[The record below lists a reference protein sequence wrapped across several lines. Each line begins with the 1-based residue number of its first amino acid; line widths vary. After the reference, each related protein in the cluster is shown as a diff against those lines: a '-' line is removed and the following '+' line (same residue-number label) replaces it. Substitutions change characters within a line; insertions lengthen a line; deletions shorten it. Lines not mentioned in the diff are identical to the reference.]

1 MDRASKALAQSLPSS
16 VPRSYRA
23 LADHSNV
30 PRSTL
35 HDRAQGQRSIEAK
48 AQSQQYLTPHEEKA
62 MIDFILQMSAL
73 GTPVRIK
80 YVSSIAFTV
89 ASGRPEH
96 DRPPK
101 PPGKNWAKA
110 LEKRHPELKAKR
122 VKALDWDRHEKNI
135 YPKIEDWFE
144 LIGKVLDGPD
154 ILSENVYNMDETGVM
169 LSKLGSVKVL
179 VATNDVRDYRGAR
192 VKRKMVT
199 AVECIS
205 ADGRFLNPMIIWPAS
220 THRANWTTFPTPGW
234 HYAFSDSGY
243 TDSRLS
249 LEWLTRVFDPQTSER
264 ANGKPRVL
272 ICDGFGT
279 HEKLEILVH
288 CLTNNIKLCRLPSHT
303 SHKLQP
309 CDIAVFAPLKTS
321 YRDNAERLER
331 GGVNTIGKQHFTSL
345 YSPAREAAFTKR
357 NILAGWSKG
366 GLFPFNPQRVLRD
379 IDKPYAGLREAAGQP
394 VAPGIGF
401 VAAPPPSP
409 ASVTLVSPV
418 APVTPVTPITPVS
431 AETFTSLQ
439 NTIVRE
445 DARRFDDV
453 GKQRLMRRI
462 EKLAKAGKVL
472 LAESALQEG
481 HIRFLHKIN
490 NEGEARRST
499 RAIVLGTAKVMSW
512 EDLEEA
518 KAKRAE
524 QKEKEVRKITRAA
537 SGKRK
542 EKLPKAHDSLV
553 EVGGERTGEGSHTI
567 NNGADQLAK
576 PRCTF
581 DGPLAPGPGNAPV
594 ARMW

>member
-1 MDRASKALAQSLPSS
+1 MIRSDASVERYGLAEGLPAKL
-16 VPRSYRA
+16 RC
-23 LADHSNV
+23 
-30 PRSTL
+30 
-35 HDRAQGQRSIEAK
+35 QRSIEAK
-48 AQSQQYLTPHEEKA
+48 AQSQQYLTPYEEKA

-80 YVSSIAFTV
+80 YISSIAFTV
-89 ASGRPEH
+89 ASSRAEH
-96 DRPPK
+96 DRPQK
-101 PPGKNWAKA
+101 PLGKNWAKA
-110 LEKRHPELKAKR
+110 LEKRHSELKAKR
-122 VKALDWDRHEKNI
+122 KNI

-154 ILSENVYNMDETGVM
+154 ILCENVYNMDETGVM

-205 ADGRFLNPMIIWPAS
+205 ADS
-220 THRANWTTFPTPGW
+220 
-234 HYAFSDSGY
+234 
-243 TDSRLS
+243 S
-249 LEWLTRVFDPQTSER
+249 LEWLILVFDPQTSDR
-264 ANGKPRVL
+264 ANGKLRVL
-272 ICDGFGT
+272 ICDSFGT

-309 CDIAVFAPLKTS
+309 CDIAVFAPLKTA

-345 YSPAREAAFTKR
+345 YSPAREVAFTKR

-379 IDKPYAGLREAAGQP
+379 LEKPYAELREAAGES

-431 AETFTSLQ
+431 AEAFTSLQ

-453 GKQRLMRRI
+453 DKQRLIRRI

-472 LAESALQEG
+472 LAKSALQEG

-499 RAIVLGTAKVMSW
+499 RAIVLGTAKVISW

-518 KAKRAE
+518 KAKRTE
-524 QKEKEVRKITRAA
+524 QKEKEVRKI
-537 SGKRK
+537 
-542 EKLPKAHDSLV
+542 
-553 EVGGERTGEGSHTI
+553 
-567 NNGADQLAK
+567 Q
-576 PRCTF
+576 
-581 DGPLAPGPGNAPV
+581 
-594 ARMW
+594 